1 MELVLALLAWISAET
16 GLALAPPP
24 TILFVNQAQ
33 MLRLAG
39 GPTDVTGL
47 YDRESV
53 TVYLRD
59 DWDAA
64 NLRSR
69 ATLLHE
75 LVHHVQDFN
84 NVPARCRAEREQ
96 LAYKLTLEWLRQ
108 QGAPDPYAV
117 LDTDEFSILIRSM
130 CADD

>member
-1 MELVLALLAWISAET
+1 MQT
-16 GLALAPPP
+16 GLAMPPP
-24 TILFVNQAQ
+24 PGIQLVNQAQ

-39 GPTDVTGL
+39 GRTDVGGL
-47 YDRESV
+47 YDPEAV

-64 NLRSR
+64 SLRGR

-84 NVPARCRAEREQ
+84 KVPARCRAERER
-96 LAYKLTLEWLRQ
+96 LAYELTLEWLRQ
-108 QGAPDPYAV
+108 QGAADPYAV
-117 LDTDEFSILIRSM
+117 LDIDEFTVLIRSM
-130 CADD
+130 CTDE

>member
-1 MELVLALLAWISAET
+1 MELVLVFLAWISAET
-16 GLALAPPP
+16 GLAMPPP
-24 TILFVNQAQ
+24 PGIQFVNQAQ

-39 GPTDVTGL
+39 GRTDVGGL
-47 YDRESV
+47 YDPEAV

-64 NLRSR
+64 NLRNR

-84 NVPARCRAEREQ
+84 KVPARCRAEREL
-96 LAYKLTLEWLRQ
+96 LAYKLALDWLRQ

-117 LDTDEFSILIRSM
+117 LDVDEFTILIRSM
-130 CADD
+130 CADE

>member
-1 MELVLALLAWISAET
+1 VE
-16 GLALAPPP
+16 
-24 TILFVNQAQ
+24 
-33 MLRLAG
+33 
-39 GPTDVTGL
+39 GL
-47 YDRESV
+47 YDPAAV

-84 NVPARCRAEREQ
+84 NVPERCRAEREQ
-96 LAYKLTLEWLRQ
+96 LAYELTLEWLRQ

-117 LDTDEFSILIRSM
+117 LDIDEFTVLIRSM
-130 CADD
+130 CTDE

>member
-1 MELVLALLAWISAET
+1 MQT
-16 GLALAPPP
+16 GLAMPPP
-24 TILFVNQAQ
+24 PGIQLVNQAQ

-39 GPTDVTGL
+39 GRTDVGGL
-47 YDRESV
+47 YDPEAV

-64 NLRSR
+64 SLRGR

-84 NVPARCRAEREQ
+84 KVPARCRAERER

-108 QGAPDPYAV
+108 QGAADPYAV
-117 LDTDEFSILIRSM
+117 LDIDEFTVLIRSM
-130 CADD
+130 CTDE